1 MSKSAEKDTPN
12 LPEEEKPKK
21 KLLPRWLSLPFL
33 IVVAAVAVICFVRED
48 NYMRSHDNDI
58 EIARLKQEIKL
69 NHDSV
74 IYFNAKA
81 AELQAD
87 REQIERIA
95 RQQYHMKR
103 ADEDIY
109 ITDIR

>member
-1 MSKSAEKDTPN
+1 MSENTAKDDKNT
-12 LPEEEKPKK
+12 PEEGKSRNR
-21 KLLPRWLSLPFL
+21 LLPRWLSLPFL
-33 IVVAAVAVICFVRED
+33 CVIGAMGVICFVRED

-58 EIARLKQEIKL
+58 EIARLKHEIKL
-69 NHDSV
+69 NNDSAA
-74 IYFNAKA
+74 YFNAKS
-81 AELQAD
+81 AEFQAD
-87 REQIERIA
+87 REQIERVA